1 MCPCRVCAV
10 LCAEIED
17 EAAAR
22 KQAVVRAA
30 ELAVLRIPPL
40 RQQGLERE
48 REEAQ
53 QQRKETSERKK
64 KWREEKAKA
73 AL

>member
-1 MCPCRVCAV
+1 MRVVCV

-30 ELAVLRIPPL
+30 ELAVLPPL

-73 AL
+73 SL